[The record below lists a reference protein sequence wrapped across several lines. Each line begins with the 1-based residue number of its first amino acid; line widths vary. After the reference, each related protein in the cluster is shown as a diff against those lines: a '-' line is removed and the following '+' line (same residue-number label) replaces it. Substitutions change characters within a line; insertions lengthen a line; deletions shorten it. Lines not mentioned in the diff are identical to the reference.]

1 MNRTIVLGMIL
12 LLAFPA
18 CLPEH
23 HSLAE
28 EVPVRNVSVAYDEA
42 VTGSRLYVCLSE
54 TGEMVA
60 AYPSDNGECAF
71 WLPDETYD
79 FCAVVNA
86 PGLASWYGTRDELL
100 SAVTRLD
107 DNAPESLIMTGI
119 LSDHVVQADEKITV
133 GVHRIAAKVSFTLRT
148 DFDSIVVFDR
158 FFVRSAYL
166 TNVVASAD
174 LKGSPLSE
182 GPWYN
187 KMGYT
192 GDRLA
197 GMLQAEIG
205 LTMARC
211 DSLVPETALYAYP
224 NACADS
230 RDKQQWSPRRTR
242 LVVEAQLDSVVT
254 YYPVTFPEIKPNTHY
269 HVDITLKY
277 LGTEHP
283 EDDPVDHR
291 FASVA
296 IRVEPWS
303 GGPVHEWE
311 I

>member
-18 CLPEH
+18 CRPER

-28 EVPVRNVSVAYDEA
+28 EVPVRNVSVAYEEA

-86 PGLASWYGTRDELL
+86 PDLASWYGTRDELL

-107 DNAPESLIMTGI
+107 ENTPEALIMTGV
-119 LSDHVVQADEKITV
+119 LTNHVVQEDEKITV
-133 GVHRIAAKVSFTLRT
+133 GVRRVAAKVTFTLHT

-158 FFVRSAYL
+158 FLVRSAYL
-166 TNVVASAD
+166 TNVVATAD
-174 LKGSPLSE
+174 LLGRPLPE
-182 GPWYN
+182 GLWYN

-192 GDRLA
+192 GDCLD

-205 LTMARC
+205 RMMERC
-211 DSLVPETALYAYP
+211 DSLVSETAFFAYP

-230 RDKQQWSPRRTR
+230 RDKALWSPRRTR

-283 EDDPVDHR
+283 EDEPVDHR
-291 FASVA
+291 FTSVS
-296 IRVEPWS
+296 IRVEPWAA
-303 GGPVHEWE
+303 GPMHDRE